1 MLQNC
6 IQHIMK
12 EKSVVVERS
21 LGNLKNKIYMYLTLI
36 SKNVN
41 FDKLDD
47 IMNKYSNTY
56 QSTIKL
62 NLLMQNQAHILTRV
76 KKLMMKIVNQKLVV
90 LLEYQNIKDILI
102 SLCSKL
108 V

>member
-1 MLQNC
+1 
-6 IQHIMK
+6 
-12 EKSVVVERS
+12 
-21 LGNLKNKIYMYLTLI
+21 MYLTLI

-47 IMNKYSNTY
+47 IVNKYSNTY

-90 LLEYQNIKDILI
+90 SLEYQNIKDILI

>member
-1 MLQNC
+1 
-6 IQHIMK
+6 MK
-12 EKSVVVERS
+12 EKSVVVERP

-47 IMNKYSNTY
+47 IVNKYSNTY

>member
-1 MLQNC
+1 
-6 IQHIMK
+6 MK
-12 EKSVVVERS
+12 EKSVAVERS

-47 IMNKYSNTY
+47 IVNKYSNTY

>member
-1 MLQNC
+1 
-6 IQHIMK
+6 MK
-12 EKSVVVERS
+12 EKSVVVERP

-41 FDKLDD
+41 IDKLDD
-47 IMNKYSNTY
+47 IVNKYSNTY
-56 QSTIKL
+56 QSTIKIKPADAKSSTYI
-62 NLLMQNQAHILTRV
+62 NSSKEINDENR
-76 KKLMMKIVNQKLVV
+76 KPKIGGFVGISKY
-90 LLEYQNIKDILI
+90 ERHFCK

>member
-1 MLQNC
+1 
-6 IQHIMK
+6 MK
-12 EKSVVVERS
+12 EKSVVAERS